1 MKIFTPLFLIA
12 LFFTS
17 SCTKPGQPAP
27 VQLVSNKPKEIIF
40 NNYAYGNNGKIENN
54 VKLILTWKQ
63 DQALKID
70 WYRKNKDTDYY
81 FWFTE
86 DKTNSIS
93 AGYEYEIKYEYDN
106 GKLSKTTRTDSPW
119 GDVEEISYTNY
130 LNEVP
135 LQIHAVSK
143 NSETEDIIYSQRDYS
158 LSFDQNG
165 NIQMASCQYSYGN
178 SFNPLKGLLGELPAF
193 SIWYSDMGSFDPVWY
208 FSKRNPVSLVINGNA
223 YYQFEYIYDQNNRP
237 INIKTYNTDK
247 SGATKTLNRDIRI
260 KY

>member
-1 MKIFTPLFLIA
+1 MHTAIR
-12 LFFTS
+12 
-17 SCTKPGQPAP
+17 GQ
-27 VQLVSNKPKEIIF
+27 
-40 NNYAYGNNGKIENN
+40 IEHN

-63 DQALKID
+63 DQVVKTD

-93 AGYEYEIKYEYDN
+93 SGYEYEIKYEYDN
-106 GKLSKTTRTDSPW
+106 AKLSKTTRTDSSF
-119 GDVEEISYTNY
+119 GDVEEISYANY

-135 LQIHAVSK
+135 QQIHAVSK
-143 NSETEDIIYSQRDYS
+143 NSETSIIYSERDYS

-165 NIQMASCQYSYGN
+165 NIQMSSCQYSYGN

-193 SIWYSDMGSFDPVWY
+193 SGWYENMGSFDPVWY
-208 FSKRNPVSLVINGNA
+208 FSKKNPVSLIINGNA

-237 INIKTYNTDK
+237 TNIKTYNTDNLGTSK
-247 SGATKTLNRDIRI
+247 IMYRDIRM